1 MKMQYILLLGLTLL
15 LAYTPSM
22 SQSWIKGTVE
32 TAKGEAIIGA
42 NIYLEDTYDGT
53 SSDLDGRF
61 IFQTAEK
68 GAQTLVTSYLGFSD
82 TRKSVDLSGDT
93 LRITIVLKENA
104 FELQNVVITA
114 GAFEAGGEGK
124 REVLRPLDILT
135 TAGATGD
142 IAGALNTLPGTQ
154 TVGESGRLFVRGGE
168 GYETKT
174 FIDGMQVMSFYSP
187 AAPNTPGRSRFM
199 PYMFSGTS
207 FSTGGYSAEYGQA
220 LSSALILNSKF
231 LATQNR
237 TDISLMS
244 VGADVGLTRAWD
256 NTSLVGKVKYT
267 NLDPYMGLIGQ
278 DIEWI
283 DAPTSG
289 EVSLAFRQKLSSTG
303 ILKLFGNY
311 NRADF
316 SLDRRDILDPSQKVR
331 TDIGNQ
337 YLYLNGIVQESLGED
352 WTLRGGLSYT
362 RSDDDIRLDESE
374 VAQAEA
380 GLHAKLILSK
390 TFSNNTALKAGA
402 EYFDRQ
408 FVQDYHQ
415 TTDIFT
421 NRYDF
426 HEKLGA
432 LFVESDIYLT
442 SSLLARAGLRA
453 EYSALNERFH
463 LAPRL
468 SLALKTSSKSQVS
481 LAYGRFQQAADRRW
495 LMVANDLGAEK
506 ADHYILNY
514 QVSDKGRTFR
524 TEIFQKDYRDLVKFL
539 PGGGQLATDFSNT
552 GLGYARGLELFW
564 RDNKSLQNVDY
575 WVSYSYLDTER
586 NYQDFSAQVSPH
598 FASKHNLS
606 VVYKHFLNPIKSQI
620 GFTYSFAS
628 GRPYDDPNATEFM
641 QQRTPVYHDLSAN
654 LSYLFRQNIIIHLS
668 ASNVL
673 GLDQVFGY
681 EFANSTDE
689 KGHYPSRAIRP
700 PAKRFLFLG
709 VFITLSKEK
718 TMNQL
723 PNL

>member
-22 SQSWIKGTVE
+22 SQSWIKGKVE
-32 TAKGEAIIGA
+32 TVKGEAIIGA

-53 SSDLDGRF
+53 SSDLEGHF
-61 IFQTAEK
+61 IFQTSEK
-68 GAQTLVTSYLGFSD
+68 GAQTLVASYLGFSD
-82 TRKSVDLSGDT
+82 TRQSVDLSGDT
-93 LRITIVLKENA
+93 LRIAIVLKENA

-124 REVLRPLDILT
+124 REVLKPLDILT

-174 FIDGMQVMSFYSP
+174 FIDGMQVMSFYSA

-256 NTSLVGKVKYT
+256 NASLVGKLQYT
-267 NLDPYMGLIGQ
+267 DLDPYMGLINQ

-303 ILKLFGNY
+303 ILKLFGNF

-316 SLDRRDILDPSQKVR
+316 SLDRSDILDASQKTR

-337 YLYLNGIVQESLGED
+337 YLYLNGVVQEFIGDD

-390 TFSNNTALKAGA
+390 TFFNNTALKVGA

-468 SLALKTSSKSQVS
+468 SLALKTSAKSQVS

-495 LMVANDLGAEK
+495 LMVANGLGTEK

-539 PGGGQLATDFSNT
+539 PGGGQLATDFSNS
-552 GLGYARGLELFW
+552 GMGYARGLELFW
-564 RDNKSLQNVDY
+564 RDSKSLRNIDY

-606 VVYKHFLNPIKSQI
+606 VVYKHFLNPIKSQV

-681 EFANSTDE
+681 EFANATDE
-689 KGHYPSRAIRP
+689 KGYYPSRAIRP

-709 VFITLSKEK
+709 IFITLSKEK

>member
-1 MKMQYILLLGLTLL
+1 MKMQYTLLLGLTLL

-22 SQSWIKGTVE
+22 SQNWIKGTVE

-53 SSDLDGRF
+53 SSDLEGRF
-61 IFQTAEK
+61 LFQTEEK
-68 GAQTLVTSYLGFSD
+68 GKQILIASYLGFTD
-82 TRKSVDLSGDT
+82 FKTTIELEHDT
-93 LRITIVLKENA
+93 LVISIVLRENA

-124 REVLRPLDILT
+124 REVLKPLDILT

-174 FIDGMQVMSFYSP
+174 FIDGMQVMSFYSA

-244 VGADVGLTRAWD
+244 VGVDVGLTRAWEKA
-256 NTSLVGKVKYT
+256 SLVGKVQYT
-267 NLDPYMGLIGQ
+267 NLDPYMGLINQG
-278 DIEWI
+278 IEWV

-289 EVSLAFRQKLSSTG
+289 EVSLAFRQKISSSG
-303 ILKLFGNY
+303 ILKLFGNF
-311 NRADF
+311 NQTDF
-316 SLDRRDILDPSQKVR
+316 SLDRRDLLDPTQK
-331 TDIGNQ
+331 TKTTIGNQ
-337 YLYLNGIVQESLGED
+337 YLYLNGIVQEVVGED
-352 WTLRGGLSYT
+352 WSLKGGFSYT
-362 RSDDDIRLDESE
+362 RSDDDIRLNE
-374 VAQAEA
+374 VVVAEEEA

-390 TFSNNTALKAGA
+390 TFSNNTALKIGA

-408 FVQDYHQ
+408 FVQNYHQ
-415 TTDIFT
+415 SIDLFS
-421 NRYDF
+421 NQYDF
-426 HEKLGA
+426 HERLGA

-442 SSLLARAGLRA
+442 SSLLARAGLRS
-453 EYSALNERFH
+453 EYSALNQRFH

-468 SLALKTSSKSQVS
+468 SLALKTSPKGQVS
-481 LAYGRFQQAADRRW
+481 IAYGRFQQTAERRW
-495 LMVANDLGAEK
+495 LMVANDLGTEK

-514 QVSDKGRTFR
+514 QLSDKGRTFR

-539 PGGGQLATDFSNT
+539 PGAGQLATDFSNT
-552 GLGYARGLELFW
+552 GMGYARGLELFW
-564 RDNKSLQNVDY
+564 RDSKSLRNVDY

-586 NYQDFSAQVSPH
+586 NYQDFSAQVNPH

-620 GFTYSFAS
+620 GFTYTFAS
-628 GRPYDDPNATEFM
+628 GRPYDDPNAAGFM
-641 QQRTPVYHDLSAN
+641 NQRTPIYHDLSAN
-654 LSYLFRQNIIIHLS
+654 LSYLFRQNIIVHLS

-681 EFANSTDE
+681 EFAHAMDE
-689 KGHYPSRAIRP
+689 TARYPSKAIRP